1 MYPVPGISQFP
12 YRPCPDPSFSCAIL
26 NYVEGSGRVFKN
38 DECISTVDSLT
49 VHVVFIADN
58 VRAVASYARKKLNRI
73 IVSLVE

>member
-1 MYPVPGISQFP
+1 
-12 YRPCPDPSFSCAIL
+12 
-26 NYVEGSGRVFKN
+26 VEGSGRVFKN